1 MRLWQKA
8 FPGAY
13 FGFTG
18 NICRINMRQLEALR
32 GVPKDRILV
41 ETDSPY
47 LPVDRDVQINTPA
60 FIGDVASQLA
70 VLLRIPVTDVLIITE
85 RNGRRLYGAR
95 R

>member
-1 MRLWQKA
+1 M
-8 FPGAY
+8 
-13 FGFTG
+13 
-18 NICRINMRQLEALR
+18 
-32 GVPKDRILV
+32 
-41 ETDSPY
+41 ETDSPH

-60 FIGDVASQLA
+60 FIGDVASKLA